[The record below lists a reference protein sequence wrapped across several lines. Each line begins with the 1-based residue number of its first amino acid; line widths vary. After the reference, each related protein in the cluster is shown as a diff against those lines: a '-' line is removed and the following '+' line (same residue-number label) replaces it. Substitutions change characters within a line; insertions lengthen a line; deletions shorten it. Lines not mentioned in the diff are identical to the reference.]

1 MISFSQR
8 PTRATSPRRRD
19 ERLSPRRLCR
29 CVAPPS
35 RGQRVAYF
43 DVFSRS
49 AVQLSVS
56 CPGRR
61 PRSRAA
67 VAAAA
72 ARWSEKDRDLRPS
85 CTCCAVVC
93 RRAPPPTSSTKAST
107 SVVTILPRY
116 PRSNLKAVGAASV
129 YCPLLN
135 PQVRASIAFSHTT
148 ADFVCVVSVGNSLLF
163 GPRSN

>member
-1 MISFSQR
+1 MDHAQ
-8 PTRATSPRRRD
+8 PRRFAS
-19 ERLSPRRLCR
+19 EHPLLTTASVGLLEPL
-29 CVAPPS
+29 
-35 RGQRVAYF
+35 GHLGHLELWGFQ
-43 DVFSRS
+43 RS

-135 PQVRASIAFSHTT
+135 PQ
-148 ADFVCVVSVGNSLLF
+148 
-163 GPRSN
+163 